1 MSSGRKSHRS
11 LSLSGRRARAD
22 AGFTLIELMA
32 VVAIMTMIFALGVP
46 RLGSSQWR
54 ALREEAET
62 IAMSIEFARQRAIM
76 TAIPHRLLVDLEE
89 GGYRVEWL
97 VSEEQAFAALTGEST
112 AFAEE
117 EALFGSD
124 AEAEDALLE
133 LRPPARA
140 ELDFHPVPNRQL
152 GSFTWID
159 DALYFV
165 GLENSGGW
173 IEGGDVSIRFEADG
187 TTEYSLLEI
196 ADTDDNHMTLVIEPL
211 LDRVRRRSGPAR
223 S

>member
-1 MSSGRKSHRS
+1 MSSGPKSHRS
-11 LSLSGRRARAD
+11 LSLSGRPPRPD
-22 AGFTLIELMA
+22 EGFTLIELMA
-32 VVAIMTMIFALGVP
+32 VIAIMTMIFALGVP
-46 RLGSSQWR
+46 RLGASHWR

-97 VSEEQAFAALTGEST
+97 VSEKQAFAALTDDSLD
-112 AFAEE
+112 FADD
-117 EALFGSD
+117 AVPFGSD
-124 AEAEDALLE
+124 TEGEDAPLD

-173 IEGGDVSIRFEADG
+173 IEGGDVAIRFEADG

-196 ADTDDNHMTLVIEPL
+196 ADADDNHMTLVIEPL
-211 LDRVRRRSGPAR
+211 LDRVRRRNGPAR